1 MTIRYAKNS
10 LLVDSDEMRRIQSC
24 AAENNIVVC
33 FGFSELKGNST
44 YIGQCTID
52 NSGDLLIHRR
62 KLKPVHV
69 ERSAFGDGDG
79 TSLENVVLTGVG
91 RVGQLSCGV
100 RTYLTCIDTY

>member
-1 MTIRYAKNS
+1 MTIKYAKNS
-10 LLVDSDEMRRIQSC
+10 LVVDSDEMRRIQSC

-33 FGFSELKGNST
+33 LGFSELKRNST

-52 NSGDLLIHRR
+52 NNGELLMHRR

-69 ERSAFGDGDG
+69 ERSAFGDGNG
-79 TSLENVVLTGVG
+79 TSLENVVLTGAG

-100 RTYLTCIDTY
+100 RFYLA